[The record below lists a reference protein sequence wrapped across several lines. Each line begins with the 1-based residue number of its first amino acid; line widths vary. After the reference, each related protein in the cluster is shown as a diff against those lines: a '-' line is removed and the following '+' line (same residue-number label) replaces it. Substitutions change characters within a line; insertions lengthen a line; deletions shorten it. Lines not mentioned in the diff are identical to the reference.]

1 MLVADV
7 LEDELEVEEK
17 LFELLQNHY
26 GDGSVYLPN
35 GTPQELLLIARE
47 YGYLDAE
54 DYLTRKGRT
63 FIASVL
69 LCK

>member
-1 MLVADV
+1 MLVVDV
-7 LEDELEVEEK
+7 LEDDLEVEEK

-26 GDGSVYLPN
+26 GDGTVYLHN

-47 YGYLDAE
+47 YGYIDGE

-63 FIASVL
+63 FIASIQL
-69 LCK
+69 YN